1 MDLTLDITGT
11 SPLLMHNARLAD
23 PLDPMARDLK
33 KVTSKTK
40 KTDDDHA
47 EMARLEFLGA
57 LYCDPQVGP
66 YLPGDNIFRALVD
79 AARKRKLGK
88 KVTEGVFVTSSINP
102 IAYGGPRDPNELWKD
117 GGFVNRAS
125 AKVGMAR
132 VNRTRPQF
140 TTWRTNANLYL
151 DTDVLDVDDLR
162 DIVDISGRLVG
173 LGNWRPRFGRFEGA
187 LTVVKAV
194 S

>member
-11 SPLLMHNARLAD
+11 APLLMHNARLAD
-23 PLDPMARDLK
+23 PLDPMTRELK
-33 KVTSKTK
+33 KVTSKTR

-47 EMARLEFLGA
+47 EMARLEFLGG
-57 LYCDPQVGP
+57 LYCDPDVGP
-66 YLPGDNIFRALVD
+66 FIPGDNVFRALVD

-88 KVTEGVFVTSSINP
+88 KVTEGVFVTTTINP
-102 IAYGGPRDPNELWKD
+102 IAYTGPRTPDGLWKA

-140 TTWRTNANLYL
+140 NDWRTQATVYV

-162 DIVDISGRLVG
+162 DIVDIAGRLVG
-173 LGNWRPRFGRFEGA
+173 LGNWRPRYGRFEGE
-187 LTVVKAV
+187 LKAA

>member
-1 MDLTLDITGT
+1 MDLTLNIAGT
-11 SPLLMHNARLAD
+11 APLLMHNARLAD
-23 PLDPMARDLK
+23 PLDPMARALK
-33 KVTSKTK
+33 KVTSKTR

-57 LYCDPQVGP
+57 LYCDPDVGP
-66 YLPGDNIFRALVD
+66 YLPGDNFFRLLVD

-88 KVTEGVFVTSSINP
+88 KVTEGVFVTSNINP
-102 IAYGGPRDPNELWKD
+102 VGYPGPRTPEALWED
-117 GGFVNRAS
+117 GGFTSRAS

-140 TTWRTNANLYL
+140 NNWRSSAELYL
-151 DTDVLDVDDLR
+151 DTDVLDLEDLK
-162 DIVDISGRLVG
+162 DIVNIGGRLVG
-173 LGNWRPRFGRFEGA
+173 IGNWRPRFGRFEGE
-187 LTVVKAV
+187 LTVTKAV